1 MYYIVQ
7 YLKYVMLEGK
17 LDIVKY
23 SKVTFVKKE
32 KEKRKRKEERK
43 EKKNKKKK
51 EKKSIRLRYG
61 SIIINNISKRIKI

>member
-32 KEKRKRKEERK
+32 KEKGKKRERRKKK
-43 EKKNKKKK
+43 QEKKR
-51 EKKSIRLRYG
+51 EEIYSSSLRIHYH
-61 SIIINNISKRIKI
+61 